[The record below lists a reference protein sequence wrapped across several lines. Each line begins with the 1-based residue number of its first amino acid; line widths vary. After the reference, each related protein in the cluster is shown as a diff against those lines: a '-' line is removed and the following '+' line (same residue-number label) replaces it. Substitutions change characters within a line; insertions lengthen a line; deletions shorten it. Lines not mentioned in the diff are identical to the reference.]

1 MVNLRSSTRTSNF
14 FAGYGWLFCV
24 IQSSIFCTKNWRVK
38 HFPSSWLGIMAG
50 YDTFHR
56 STYANDLHMYNIYND
71 MVFPLHIYICIYN
84 TMYSNRLLIYIYI
97 WLYIPLTIQLR
108 IHGQG
113 STAGSFAMNHPVM
126 LDWYHGKVL
135 VIQWFQLCH
144 YDVYTIEYCHVCP
157 SQTKCPKKIFTIWG
171 EKTRKNGDFWGWCIE
186 KTGLG
191 T

>member
-1 MVNLRSSTRTSNF
+1 MDGYFVWSNHPF
-14 FAGYGWLFCV
+14 FAQKTEGWNISHPVGWGSWQGMTLFIV
-24 IQSSIFCTKNWRVK
+24 
-38 HFPSSWLGIMAG
+38 P
-50 YDTFHR
+50 
-56 STYANDLHMYNIYND
+56 HML
-71 MVFPLHIYICIYN
+71 MIYICIIYI
-84 TMYSNRLLIYIYI
+84 MIWYSPCIYIYAYIILCIVIDYWYIYIYI